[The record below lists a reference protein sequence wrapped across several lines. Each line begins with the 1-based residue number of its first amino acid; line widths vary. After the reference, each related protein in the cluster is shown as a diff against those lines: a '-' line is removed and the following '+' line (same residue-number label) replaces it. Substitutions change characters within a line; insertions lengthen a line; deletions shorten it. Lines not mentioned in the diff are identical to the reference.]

1 MIEHSVTL
9 VALDETAAYA
19 HGTPVDALALVVTE
33 DAGVPVLFVEISVPE
48 LVASCARQPAQA
60 DVLSLGTAVL
70 SDGAYVQSADA
81 VVLSAEVPVLSED
94 AAVPKTEV
102 SARETDVHGD
112 KNPALSANVLA
123 FGVTE
128 CSASPAEAAVLDQRS
143 SPVDVLDLV
152 ADEYPVSPADAAVQS
167 ADTVVLSVGNSVL
180 SVGDSVLSA
189 GVSALPA
196 DAVVL
201 QIVLYFCLVDLDSLV
216 SLTIVVDTDVLTCY
230 FAYFDSLAVLF
241 YP

>member
-1 MIEHSVTL
+1 MTEYPATL
-9 VALDETAAYA
+9 VDRDETAAYA

-33 DAGVPVLFVEISVPE
+33 DAGVPVLSVETSVPE
-48 LVASCARQPAQA
+48 IVASCARQPAQA

-70 SDGAYVQSADA
+70 LDGSYVQTDDV
-81 VVLSAEVPVLSED
+81 VVLSAEIPVLSED
-94 AAVPKTEV
+94 AAVPKTGV

-112 KNPALSANVLA
+112 KNSALSANVLA
-123 FGVTE
+123 LGVTE
-128 CSASPAEAAVLDQRS
+128 CSASLAVTAALDQEI

-152 ADEYPVSPADAAVQS
+152 ADEYPVSPAEAAVLS
-167 ADTVVLSVGNSVL
+167 AEAAVL
-180 SVGDSVLSA
+180 SVGDSVLFA
-189 GVSALPA
+189 GASALPA
-196 DAVVL
+196 DTAVL
-201 QIVLYFCLVDLDSLV
+201 QIVLYFCLVDLDFLV